1 MESTYGGRND
11 YQTDQ
16 EDSERTLEKVINR
29 AHERD
34 GKVLIP
40 AFAVGRSQELMLVLE
55 EAMREG
61 RIPTMPV
68 YLDGMIREATAIH
81 AAYPEY
87 LRDGLRQR
95 ILYEDDNPFLADQF
109 QQVDGGEEMR
119 REITNGDPAI
129 ILTTSGMVTGG
140 PIMSWLRLLGGD
152 TDSTLMF
159 VGYQAEGTLGR
170 QIQQGRDEISLYDT
184 SGRGAERVALTMNVE
199 TVDGFSGHADRQGLE
214 TFVQTMNPR
223 PELVLCVHGDESSTQ
238 QLSSALYEKFNMRT
252 VAPKNLET
260 FRLS

>member
-1 MESTYGGRND
+1 
-11 YQTDQ
+11 
-16 EDSERTLEKVINR
+16 VINEV
-29 AHERD
+29 HEQD

-81 AAYPEY
+81 AAYPEHLRER
-87 LRDGLRQR
+87 LRDR

-119 REITNGDPAI
+119 RDIVDGGPAI
-129 ILTTSGMVTGG
+129 ILTTSGMITGG
-140 PIMSWLRLLGGD
+140 PIMSWLRFLGGD
-152 TDSTLMF
+152 PNSTLTF

-170 QIQQGRDEISLYDT
+170 QIQQGRDEISMNDT
-184 SGRGAERVALTMNVE
+184 AGKGPT
-199 TVDGFSGHADRQGLE
+199 
-214 TFVQTMNPR
+214 
-223 PELVLCVHGDESSTQ
+223 EL
-238 QLSSALYEKFNMRT
+238 
-252 VAPKNLET
+252 P
-260 FRLS
+260 